1 MTESSVDP
9 VAGARLHDPHDRLL
23 ESRVRPVDW
32 RNPPP
37 AERYD
42 LVVLGAG
49 TAGLVAAAGAAGLG
63 ARAALV
69 ERGLMGGDCL
79 NYGCVPSKALLA
91 SARRAAEARQGGRY
105 GVTVREVEADFA
117 AIMGRMRRIRA
128 ELAVHDSAPRF
139 RELGVDV
146 FLGEGRF
153 VGRDAVDVE
162 GAKLSFR
169 RALVAT
175 GSTPRI
181 PPVPGLVE
189 TGFLTNETVFDLVTM
204 PSRLAVVGGG
214 PVGCELSQAFAR
226 FGAAV
231 TIIERLDRILPHD
244 EPDAAAC
251 LAETL
256 AGEGIRILLGHELE
270 RVERRD
276 PGAVLYLQG
285 PDGPVRVDADAI
297 LVAAGRRPT
306 VDGIGL
312 VQAGVEHDPRAG
324 IRVDDRLRTTNP
336 AIYAAGDAAGRH
348 LFTHM
353 ADAEAR
359 IVLRNALFPGRRK
372 ASALHVPWCTFT
384 DPEVARVG
392 HSSGSAAE
400 AGIAVDSIVRPFAR
414 VDRFVVEGEEGG
426 FARVHVRRGS
436 DEIVGATVVG
446 AHAGELIGLVAFAMR
461 AGAGLGTLADTVFPY
476 PTRSDALRGVA
487 HEWQRSRL
495 TPRVRRLFEGWFG
508 LVR

>member
-1 MTESSVDP
+1 MTQTRVYP
-9 VAGARLHDPHDRLL
+9 MACARLHDPHDRLL
-23 ESRVRPVDW
+23 ESRVRPADW

-63 ARAALV
+63 ARVALV

-79 NYGCVPSKALLA
+79 NHGCVPSKALLA
-91 SARRAAEARQGGRY
+91 SARRAAEARRSGRY
-105 GVTVREVEADFA
+105 GVRVREVEADFA
-117 AIMGRMRRIRA
+117 AIMGRMRQIRA
-128 ELAVHDSAPRF
+128 ELAVHDSASRF

-162 GAKLSFR
+162 GARLSFR

-175 GSTPRI
+175 GSAPRV
-181 PPVPGLVE
+181 PRVPGLAE
-189 TGFLTNETVFDLVTM
+189 AGFLTNETVFDLDTR

-214 PVGCELSQAFAR
+214 PVGCELAQAFAR

-231 TIIERLDRILPHD
+231 TIIERLDRLLPND

-251 LAETL
+251 LAEAL

-276 PGAVLYLQG
+276 PAAALFVQG

-297 LVAAGRRPT
+297 LIAAGRRPT
-306 VDGIGL
+306 VAGVGL
-312 VQAGVEHDPRAG
+312 DQAGIEHDLDRG
-324 IRVDDRLRTTNP
+324 VRVDDRLRTTNP
-336 AIYAAGDAAGRH
+336 AIYAAGDVAGRH

-392 HSSGSAAE
+392 HSTGSAAE
-400 AGIAVDSIVRPFAR
+400 AGITVDSFARPLAR
-414 VDRFVVEGEEGG
+414 VDRFVVEGEEAG

-446 AHAGELIGLVAFAMR
+446 AHAGEMIGLVALAMK
-461 AGAGLGTLADTVFPY
+461 AGAGLATFGDTVFPY
-476 PTRSDALRGVA
+476 PTRSEALRGVA